1 MAGKRWNGSTWIDH
15 ATKKRWNGSAWVD
28 LTIAKRWNGSSWVD
42 IYTGGGGGGTLS
54 FLISPFSDL
63 FTCDESFEFCPISTP
78 LSDTNTYTVSGGT
91 SPYIV
96 TAVVDWG
103 DPVTINTATAGQIT
117 LSASVGR
124 NAEKTGNIKIT
135 VTDSAAI
142 PVTQDFYADYSFVYG
157 YIPENPNP
165 GDPFDPFNNQQ
176 LQ

>member
-1 MAGKRWNGSTWIDH
+1 MAGKRWNGSAWIDH
-15 ATKKRWNGSAWVD
+15 TTKKRWNGSAWVD

-42 IYTGGGGGGTLS
+42 IYAGGGGTLS
-54 FLISPFSDL
+54 FVISPFSDL
-63 FTCDESFEFCPISTP
+63 YSCDKSLRPSCPITAA

-91 SPYIV
+91 PPYTV

-135 VTDSAAI
+135 VTDSAGS
-142 PVTQDFYADYSFVYG
+142 PVTQDFYADYSFSYF
-157 YIPENPNP
+157 YIPDDPNPENPFYP
-165 GDPFDPFNNQQ
+165 VYPT
-176 LQ
+176 